1 MKKTFDVIGATM
13 HAAGMDNVLLTR
25 VDDRLVHGQ
34 VMTSW
39 QKATGAN
46 KFMVVDDEVAANDLM
61 KTVLRGVVP
70 SNVKLGVF
78 TVQKAVDRLVKG
90 FKPTDKVIMLVKT
103 PLTILRLSDAGI
115 DFDSLNIGGM
125 GISGSRKT
133 FYQNIAC
140 SDEEIDA
147 MRKLIDRGCKIT
159 IQIVADDPKKDVSE
173 LLK

>member
-1 MKKTFDVIGATM
+1 MIGATM

-61 KTVLRGVVP
+61 KTVLKGVVP

-125 GISGSRKT
+125 GISD
-133 FYQNIAC
+133 IAC
-140 SDEEIDA
+140 SDEEVDA

-159 IQIVADDPKKDVSE
+159 IQIVADDPKKDVAE